1 MGVLRYKI
9 YRDLWKNK
17 GRTLQVVLIIS
28 LGAAALGMI
37 VGTRNLVIPG
47 MQSQWSSR
55 HPGMINLNIDP
66 PIDDNDIIG
75 LKQVNGVVGA
85 EGMGSTTIEW
95 RVNPNDEWKP
105 AALSFRADYNQQ
117 EFNQYE
123 QVNGPWPS
131 GKTVCI
137 GQGDD
142 SFFKIPPR
150 GPVYFRYNDRVTTV
164 QVGCMVYN
172 MLIQP
177 AYFGGTAQ
185 FYISRDEY
193 ENITGERN
201 FNQAILSGVQYDQ
214 VKTAE
219 LADRVQ
225 ERIRKM
231 GSESGRLIT
240 DPNKHFFQD
249 QLDGLFFL
257 LGIMGALILGLG
269 LLLVYN
275 TINAIISQQVDQI
288 GIMKAVGARTGQI
301 LRLYLTSILA
311 YCFLALLIALPLGI
325 MGAWGISSW
334 LVSSFG
340 SNMGPFRYSKEA
352 VVAIVLIVLLA
363 PLLASLLPIFNG
375 ARITV
380 REAISTYGLSTNA
393 GLLERLLAKIRYISR
408 MVLLTI
414 TNTFRNKWRVVL
426 MQITLVLSGL
436 IFMTVIS
443 VQDSVVYTVRDI
455 LFSILNTN
463 VSMTFQD
470 PQRIGYVEELTMAYP
485 GIKTVEMWG
494 GAGVTM
500 RPKGQKWSEDDQ
512 SGSLFGVPLP
522 TKAYG
527 YQLRAGRWLQPTDSH
542 AIVLNTRLAQDICEK
557 RTNCKIGVG
566 DWITVRYSEKN
577 EKDWQVVGLV
587 FDPVLTTVALVPREV
602 LLHDLDT
609 VGKAQS
615 VFIQTDQGGLQAETA
630 IAKQLREYYKQN
642 GIKVSAARGAFG
654 GFGGDSTTETA
665 NTLIN
670 QFNFLVIL
678 LGIMAVIIGI
688 VGSIALS
695 GALTLSVL
703 ERRREIGV
711 MRAIGAS
718 SWVIARLFIGEGLIL
733 GWLSWLIAAPLS
745 LPAGRLMVQLMGQ
758 AFQLD
763 IVYKYT
769 PTGTLLWLAIITVLS
784 IFASWLPAWGAT
796 RIKVRE
802 SLAYQ

>member
-28 LGAAALGMI
+28 LGAAALGLI
-37 VGTRNLVIPG
+37 IGTRYLVIPG
-47 MQSQWSSR
+47 MEGQWRAR
-55 HPGMINLNIDP
+55 HPGMINLTINP
-66 PIDDNDIIG
+66 PINDNDLIG
-75 LKQVNGVVGA
+75 LKQVEGVVTV
-85 EGMGSTTIEW
+85 EGMGGATIEW
-95 RVNPNDEWKP
+95 RLNPNDEWKP
-105 AALSFRADYNQQ
+105 GALTFRADYTHQELNQL
-117 EFNQYE
+117 E
-123 QVNGPWPS
+123 QVSGPWPE

-142 SFFKIPPR
+142 SFFKIPTH
-150 GPVYFRYNDRVTTV
+150 GTVYFRYNDRVTVVKT
-164 QVGCMVYN
+164 GCVVYN

-185 FYISRDEY
+185 FYMTRDEF
-193 ENITGERN
+193 ENIVDERD
-201 FNQAILSGVQYDQ
+201 FNQAIVSGFQYDQ

-225 ERIRKM
+225 ERIEKM
-231 GSESGRLIT
+231 GSTSDRFIT

-249 QLDGLFFL
+249 RLDGLFFL
-257 LGIMGALILGLG
+257 LGVLGALILGLG

-301 LRLYLTSILA
+301 LRLYLTSILF
-311 YCFLALLIALPLGI
+311 YSLLALLIAVPLGLA
-325 MGAWGISSW
+325 GAWFISSW

-340 SNMGPFRYSKEA
+340 SNMGPFRYSQEA
-352 VVAIVLIVLLA
+352 LIAMVLIVLLA
-363 PLLASLLPIFNG
+363 PILTSLIPIFNG

-393 GLLERLLAKIRYISR
+393 GLIERLFAKARRISR
-408 MVLLTI
+408 LMLVTI
-414 TNTFRNKWRVVL
+414 SNTFRNKWRVVL
-426 MQITLVLSGL
+426 MQITLVVSGL
-436 IFMTVIS
+436 IFMTVVS

-463 VSMTFQD
+463 ITFLFED
-470 PQRIGYVEELTMAYP
+470 PQRIGYVEELTQGYP

-494 GAGVTM
+494 FAAGTV
-500 RPKGQKWSEDDQ
+500 RPRGEKESEDDQ
-512 SGSLFGVPLP
+512 GAQLMGVPLP
-522 TKAYG
+522 TKTYG
-527 YQLRAGRWLQPTDSH
+527 YQLRAGRWLNPSDDH
-542 AIVLNTRLAQDICEK
+542 AIVLNTRLAKDICEK
-557 RTNCKIGVG
+557 RQNCKISVG
-566 DWITVRYSEKN
+566 DWITVKYSEK
-577 EKDWQVVGLV
+577 KHTDWQVVGMV
-587 FDPVLTTVALVPREV
+587 FDPVLTTFALVPRDV

-615 VFIQTDQGGLQAETA
+615 VWIQTNQGGLQTEIA
-630 IAKQLREYYKQN
+630 IAKGLREYYKKN
-642 GIKVSAARGAFG
+642 GVKVSPQRGVFNM
-654 GFGGDSTTETA
+654 GDSTTETG
-665 NTLIN
+665 NTFIN

-718 SWVIARLFIGEGLIL
+718 SWTIARLFIGEGLIL
-733 GWLSWLIAAPLS
+733 GWLSWLIAAPIS
-745 LPAGRLMVQLMGQ
+745 LFAGRFMVQAVGS
-758 AFQLD
+758 AFQIE

-769 PTGTLLWLAIITVLS
+769 PTGTVLWLAIITILS
-784 IFASWLPAWGAT
+784 IFASWLPAAGAA

-802 SLAYQ
+802 ILAYQ

>member
-9 YRDLWKNK
+9 YRDLWKNL

-37 VGTRNLVIPG
+37 VGTRYLVVPG
-47 MQSQWSSR
+47 MQSQWRAR

-66 PIDDNDIIG
+66 PIDDNDIIS
-75 LKQVNGVVGA
+75 LKQVDGVVA
-85 EGMGSTTIEW
+85 VEGMGGSTIEW

-105 AALSFRADYNQQ
+105 GALTFRADYAHQDLNQL
-117 EFNQYE
+117 E
-123 QVNGPWPS
+123 QVSGSWPE

-142 SFFKIPPR
+142 AFFKIPPQ
-150 GPVYFRYNDRVTTV
+150 GTVYFRYNDRITTV
-164 QVGCMVYN
+164 HTDCVVYN

-185 FYISRDEY
+185 FYITRDEY
-193 ENITGERN
+193 EIIVDDRN
-201 FNQAILSGVQYDQ
+201 FNQAIVSGEKYDL

-225 ERIRKM
+225 ARIEKM
-231 GSESGRLIT
+231 GSTSGRFIT

-249 QLDGLFFL
+249 TLDGLFYL
-257 LGIMGALILGLG
+257 LGILGALILALG

-301 LRLYLTSILA
+301 LRMYLTSILI
-311 YCFLALLIALPLGI
+311 YSLLALMIAVPLGLA
-325 MGAWGISSW
+325 GAWGISSW
-334 LVSSFG
+334 LIGSFG
-340 SNMGPFRYSKEA
+340 SNAGSFQYSTEA
-352 VVAIVLIVLLA
+352 LVAIVAIVLLA
-363 PLLASLLPIFNG
+363 PLLVALIPIFNG

-380 REAISTYGLSTNA
+380 REAISTYGLSTDT
-393 GLLERLLAKIRYISR
+393 GLIERLFARIRGMSR
-408 MVLLTI
+408 MMLLTI
-414 TNTFRNKWRVVL
+414 SNTFRNKWRVVL
-426 MQITLVLSGL
+426 MQITLVVSGL
-436 IFMTVIS
+436 IFMTVVS

-463 VSMTFQD
+463 ITFLFED
-470 PQRIGYVEELTMAYP
+470 PQRISYVEDLTMSYP

-494 GAGVTM
+494 FAGGTM
-500 RPKGQKWSEDDQ
+500 RPRGQKETDDDQ
-512 SGSLFGVPLP
+512 SASLMGVPLP
-522 TKAYG
+522 TKTYG
-527 YQLRAGRWLQPTDSH
+527 YQLRAGRWLNPSDDH
-542 AIVLNTRLAQDICEK
+542 AIVLNTRLAEDICEK
-557 RTNCKIGVG
+557 RTNCKVGVG
-566 DWITVRYSEKN
+566 DWITVKYSEK
-577 EKDWQVVGLV
+577 KQMDWQVVGLV
-587 FDPVLTTVALVPREV
+587 FDPVLTTFALVPREV

-615 VFIQTDQGGLQAETA
+615 VWIQTNQGGLQTEIA
-630 IAKQLREYYKQN
+630 IAKGLREYYKKN
-642 GIKVSAARGAFG
+642 GVKVSPQRGIFG
-654 GFGGDSTTETA
+654 LGGDSTIETGNA
-665 NTLIN
+665 FIN
-670 QFNFLVIL
+670 QFNFLVVL

-718 SWVIARLFIGEGLIL
+718 SWTIARLFIGEGLIL

-745 LPAGRLMVQLMGQ
+745 LFAGRFMVQAIGQ
-758 AFQLD
+758 AFQID

-769 PTGTLLWLAIITVLS
+769 PTGAVLWLAIITILS
-784 IFASWLPAWGAT
+784 IFASWLPAAGAA
-796 RIKVRE
+796 RIRVRE
-802 SLAYQ
+802 ILAYQ